1 MGGITSRFALQRLV
15 AYITCIGALAIAG
28 VNYAALRHLYRLSPV
43 HALLNPTVLWIVG
56 FAVIFLFTAFSD
68 TGYARACQ
76 VFIFSAGGI
85 VAALQPMTV
94 NLTSAVFVVFAMV
107 LLNEYT
113 TQRRA
118 AIVAAIVGV
127 TYLISLAI
135 GVDTRTASVVL
146 TMLNMMILVSAVITL
161 FGLISYRQHQI
172 RKDHESMLEQL
183 VAERTHELEEAL
195 VQRDTMLQEIH
206 HRVGNSLQLLSSF
219 ISLQQDDVED
229 EQRRVLKETEL
240 RVHAIADVH
249 ATLYSQHQLS
259 HLPLALYTADLVS
272 DMQIAYRSE
281 ADITAS
287 IDTGMEAHIDFSISF
302 GVILNELITNAAKHG
317 GGRTQRSEV
326 EVSLG
331 DVDGALRLVVRDH
344 GRGFDAGS
352 GIGIGTELVEQ
363 LVGQH
368 GGEIERSNNGGA
380 VVIVS
385 FPRDAVVRDTPVRVG
400 KTDAHEVNPVAART
414 ASPPI

>member
-1 MGGITSRFALQRLV
+1 MLQRV
-15 AYITCIGALAIAG
+15 VSYVSSAGALLIAA
-28 VNYAALRHLYRLSPV
+28 VNYLAIRRLYQQSPSD
-43 HALLNPTVLWIVG
+43 ALLNFTVLWLIG
-56 FAVIFLFTAFSD
+56 FAIAFLATAHLDS
-68 TGYARACQ
+68 
-76 VFIFSAGGI
+76 GI
-85 VAALQPMTV
+85 VRGFQVSVFLAAGFVAAINSSTG
-94 NLTSAVFVVFAMV
+94 NLTSAVFVLFAMV
-107 LLNEYT
+107 LLNEYFSAK
-113 TQRRA
+113 RA
-118 AIVAAIVGV
+118 AIVATIVGILYVV
-127 TYLISLAI
+127 TFAI
-135 GVDTRTASVVL
+135 GIDTRTASVAL
-146 TMLNMMILVSAVITL
+146 SLLITMILVSAVIIL